1 MASTDG
7 TTFNRFALEAIT
19 TSKRTRY
26 AVPGEAVLLT
36 RKSLFLVGRLW
47 PSRVAPHAATAD
59 I

>member
-26 AVPGEAVLLT
+26 AVLGEAVLFT
-36 RKSLFLVGRLW
+36 RKSLFLVGRL
-47 PSRVAPHAATAD
+47 
-59 I
+59 